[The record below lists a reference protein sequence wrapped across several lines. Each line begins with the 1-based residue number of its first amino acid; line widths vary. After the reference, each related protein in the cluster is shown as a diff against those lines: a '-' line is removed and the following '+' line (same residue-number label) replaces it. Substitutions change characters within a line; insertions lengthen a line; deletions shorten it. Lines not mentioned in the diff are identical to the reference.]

1 MVIINKLIY
10 NNLSLQ
16 TLSHSLKNL
25 NIKVEVN
32 AQSGKSWRTAI
43 SIDNLYLCLVWFG
56 LVWFGFESKEHVKN
70 MAHNKQVKQQPQQI
84 KGWGG
89 KISGKYVKDIFARN
103 Y

>member
-56 LVWFGFESKEHVKN
+56 LVWFGLDLN
-70 MAHNKQVKQQPQQI
+70 L
-84 KGWGG
+84 
-89 KISGKYVKDIFARN
+89 RN
-103 Y
+103 T

>member
-84 KGWGG
+84 KGGG
-89 KISGKYVKDIFARN
+89 GVRYRGN
-103 Y
+103 T